1 MCLLVLRL
9 LGCRCSRLPRRWLRV
24 RGLSARRCLPMV
36 STRRRARQLDAA
48 GNSGLSS
55 AHTFTVDAG
64 VPQVSIAQPSAGQVL
79 SQGAV
84 VVGGSAS
91 SASGDGPSVTV
102 RVYAGSRGVR
112 FAACSRD
119 TALISSGAW
128 QLTTPALADGSYSVQ
143 AEHSDSAGHST
154 LSTAVAFS
162 VDSVAPVVSLV
173 APVDGAVLSSATPVL
188 SGGGGSAVGDDST
201 VSVDV
206 FAGSAASGVPVQSL
220 TAPVAAGA
228 WSVSAAVLAD
238 GLYTARARQLDAAG
252 NSGLSSAHTFTVD
265 AGVPQVSISQP
276 SAGQVLSQGAVVVG
290 GSASSASGDG
300 PSVTVRVYAGF

>member
-1 MCLLVLRL
+1 MGPTAFR
-9 LGCRCSRLPRRWLRV
+9 P
-24 RGLSARRCLPMV
+24 
-36 STRRRARQLDAA
+36 ST
-48 GNSGLSS
+48 
-55 AHTFTVDAG
+55 
-64 VPQVSIAQPSAGQVL
+64 P
-79 SQGAV
+79 
-84 VVGGSAS
+84 
-91 SASGDGPSVTV
+91 
-102 RVYAGSRGVR
+102 
-112 FAACSRD
+112 
-119 TALISSGAW
+119 TAPG
-128 QLTTPALADGSYSVQ
+128 T
-143 AEHSDSAGHST
+143 ST
-154 LSTAVAFS
+154 LSTAVAFG

-238 GLYTARARQLDAAG
+238 GVYTARARQLDAAG

-265 AGVPQVSISQP
+265 AGVPQVSIAQP

-300 PSVTVRVYAGF
+300 PSVTVRVYAGSEASGSPVFTRHRADQLGCVAAHDAGAGRWVLQRSGRALRQRRARDALNGGRVRC

>member
-24 RGLSARRCLPMV
+24 RGRVSAAVLADGV
-36 STRRRARQLDAA
+36 YTARARQLDAA

-64 VPQVSIAQPSAGQVL
+64 VPQVSIGQPSAGQVL

-102 RVYAGSRGVR
+102 RVYAGSEASGSAGVHATR
-112 FAACSRD
+112 
-119 TALISSGAW
+119 ALISSGAW

-143 AEHSDSAGHST
+143 AEHSDSAGHAT
-154 LSTAVAFS
+154 LSTAVAFG
-162 VDSVAPVVSLV
+162 VDSVAPVVSLA

-228 WSVSAAVLAD
+228 WSVSARRCLPMVFTRRGPGSLMR
-238 GLYTARARQLDAAG
+238 RA
-252 NSGLSSAHTFTVD
+252 
-265 AGVPQVSISQP
+265 I
-276 SAGQVLSQGAVVVG
+276 VV
-290 GSASSASGDG
+290 
-300 PSVTVRVYAGF
+300 